1 MCNATTP
8 SLKAACRAWERA
20 NSSRVLAFV
29 TMPSNDAVS
38 RPLENEKVPTGKV
51 ESVNCSSL
59 ITLIMS
65 ELSLIVIL
73 LIHNRSRDV
82 GDDDAHNI
90 CRGDVRL
97 HRDSE
102 LCVRDHVHESGSLVL
117 PHQKGDGSREV
128 QDME

>member
-1 MCNATTP
+1 
-8 SLKAACRAWERA
+8 
-20 NSSRVLAFV
+20 
-29 TMPSNDAVS
+29 
-38 RPLENEKVPTGKV
+38 
-51 ESVNCSSL
+51 
-59 ITLIMS
+59 MS